1 MAAPDIP
8 HPARAPILPQ
18 NSAEFHRDSDDLGAS
33 ASTAAA
39 SVVLVADSLA
49 AVPVGVAFDDAPS
62 ALSANR
68 RVWTLV
74 FGTVVLRA
82 LGVWTRRWRRMVD
95 ATCRVAG
102 ERISRLAIMVDKVK
116 SRNRSEQWK

>member
-33 ASTAAA
+33 ASAATA

-74 FGTVVLRA
+74 FGTAVLRA
-82 LGVWTRRWRRMVD
+82 LGIWTRR
-95 ATCRVAG
+95 
-102 ERISRLAIMVDKVK
+102 
-116 SRNRSEQWK
+116 